1 MDHPILLYDGN
12 CYLCNWIVR
21 FALARDKQGHL
32 RFASLQSPAGQALLQ
47 AYGVPR
53 TEFDSA
59 LLIENGQVS
68 FRSTCALRMLRYLL
82 FPWPLLY
89 GLIIIPRPM
98 RDALYDIVA
107 RKRFDWF
114 GRMDA
119 CPIPPPEVRERF
131 LS

>member
-1 MDHPILLYDGN
+1 MDHPILLYDGI

-21 FALARDKQGHL
+21 FALARDEQGNL
-32 RFASLQSPAGQALLQ
+32 RFASLQSAAGQELLQ

-59 LLIENGQVS
+59 ILIEGGRVT
-68 FRSTCALRMLRYLL
+68 FRSTCALRMLRYLRL
-82 FPWPLLY
+82 PWPLLY
-89 GLIIIPRPM
+89 GLIIIPRPI

-107 RKRFDWF
+107 RKRFAWF
-114 GRMDA
+114 GKMDA
-119 CPIPPPEVRERF
+119 CPIPSPELQERF